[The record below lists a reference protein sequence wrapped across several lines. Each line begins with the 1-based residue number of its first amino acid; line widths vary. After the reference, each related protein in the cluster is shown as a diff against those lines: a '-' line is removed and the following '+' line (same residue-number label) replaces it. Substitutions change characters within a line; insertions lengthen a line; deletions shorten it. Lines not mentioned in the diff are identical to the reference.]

1 MRQVKV
7 QLFRKWCCLWA
18 TVCKK
23 VRPILSVRCL
33 SCCLSCPV
41 CNVGVLWPN
50 GWTDQDETWHAGR
63 LGPVHIVLDGDA
75 GPLPQ
80 RGNPPIFSPYLF
92 WLNGSM
98 DQDATWCWDRPQ
110 ALDPRDIVRWGP
122 SPSPKR
128 DRVPNFQSMS
138 FVAKR
143 LHGSRC
149 HLVWS

>member
-1 MRQVKV
+1 MKYSPSRVFILTLSVIKV
-7 QLFRKWCCLWA
+7 QGHSRSSIISPLSAQYINATSESTTVQEVMLFLSDRLQKGS
-18 TVCKK
+18 
-23 VRPILSVRCL
+23 PILSVRCL

-98 DQDATWCWDRPQ
+98 DQDATWC
-110 ALDPRDIVRWGP
+110 
-122 SPSPKR
+122 
-128 DRVPNFQSMS
+128 
-138 FVAKR
+138 
-143 LHGSRC
+143 
-149 HLVWS
+149 